1 MNDDLV
7 EKLIKQSKLRRTP
20 VRAGVLRVLAAA
32 SRLGAVEI
40 RKKLPPHTDPVTVY
54 RTLNT
59 FTKKE
64 RDPSR
69 ARGGWRLAV
78 CPRQSAGDDYH
89 QHPHFVCEEC
99 GKVECLKEAEI
110 PRDFVKSLGVGS
122 RYSVHY
128 PEVVLHGTCPR
139 SASKRLGHGERR
151 FLRERISRG

>member
-20 VRAGVLRVLAAA
+20 VRAGVLEVLGGS
-32 SRLGAVEI
+32 SRPLGAVEI
-40 RKKLPPHTDPVTVY
+40 QEKLPPHTDTVTVY

-59 FTKKE
+59 FTKKGVIHRVRGE
-64 RDPSR
+64 DGVSR
-69 ARGGWRLAV
+69 YALGN
-78 CPRQSAGDDYH
+78 PQETTTH
-89 QHPHFVCEEC
+89 QHPHFICEEC

-128 PEVVLHGTCPR
+128 PEVVLHGTCP
-139 SASKRLGHGERR
+139 KCQ
-151 FLRERISRG
+151 